1 MTALLYGLVALVL
14 LYGLYV
20 ASKVARAPNSAMA
33 FLDAGSALPNWILLF
48 CLPGLVAV
56 GFGLERQIMLIGQF
70 GLQANH
76 VAVGIVLA
84 AITAMLVWNR
94 FWLISRVFGTI
105 SPIDAMGKYYKSEA
119 LRLIILLLT
128 LLFTLPFTANILS
141 STAELMEKASFG
153 IMPRVANIWLFS
165 FALAVTAI
173 IGGWRGVIFSVSMQ
187 SILLAILIPF
197 MTLVLELL
205 SDGPGFPEVPITVAE
220 GVLWDRIPGVIH
232 NAFGI
237 GKSMPNGGIYT
248 TVGIASSII
257 ALLGIVVSP
266 IALFLAQ
273 TVRSGSC
280 LGISAVWTSGG
291 LLSGIF
297 ILALPILVVRLSG
310 DVVEVSLKL
319 FESASLAAGG
329 LWLIHIIGSLLL
341 VSFFVT
347 GGVILLIRDFV
358 ALYLFPSLSADQKR
372 FSARLGLGLT
382 FFFVAL
388 LSSFAPFICAIISSV
403 VLPLSVQSLPAILGI
418 TFFRWISGGAVLA
431 GFALGSLIVLFTE
444 PPGLLLFES
453 LFVDLPWGRW
463 PLTIHSAVWGLL
475 FNLILVLLISAS
487 TISSGNCL
495 QRDQVHEAIIAN
507 SKQSGMNK
515 GLLWSLFLIWGFLAY
530 GPGAIL
536 GNNFF
541 TKPIFTQVEAQLGIP
556 SIWVWQI
563 LFWLLGLLM
572 IWWLAFK
579 VDFGRNSSAGLKT
592 FKYLEVEKRQT
603 PGWMASALNRLKG
616 NSLTTTPNFQTRRIE
631 LSKELSVYN
640 EAKKF

>member
-1 MTALLYGLVALVL
+1 MTALLYGLVALIL

-20 ASKVARAPNSAMA
+20 ASKVARASKSAET
-33 FLDAGSALPNWILLF
+33 FLDAGSVLPNWILLF
-48 CLPGLVAV
+48 CLPGLVTV

-84 AITAMLVWNR
+84 AITAMLIWNR

-105 SPIDAMGKYYKSEA
+105 SPTDFMGKYYKSEA
-119 LRLIILLLT
+119 LRVIMLALT

-141 STAELMEKASFG
+141 STAELMEKASLG

-173 IGGWRGVIFSVSMQ
+173 IGGWRGVIFGVSMQ
-187 SILLAILIPF
+187 TILLATLIPF
-197 MTLVLELL
+197 ITVVLEIIA
-205 SDGPGFPEVPITVAE
+205 DGPGFPEVPINVAE
-220 GVLWDRIPGVIH
+220 GVLWDKIPGVIH

-237 GKSMPNGGIYT
+237 GKSTPTGGIYT

-297 ILALPILVVRLSG
+297 LLALPILVVRLSG
-310 DVVEVSLKL
+310 NWIEFSIKL
-319 FESASLAAGG
+319 SESASLAAVG
-329 LWLIHIIGSLLL
+329 LLLLHIIGPLLL
-341 VSFFVT
+341 VNFFVT
-347 GGVILLIRDFV
+347 GGVILYIRDFI
-358 ALYLFPSLSADQKR
+358 AFYLFPSMNADQKR
-372 FSARLGLGLT
+372 FSARLGLGIT

-388 LSSFAPFICAIISSV
+388 LSSFAPFICAIISTV

-431 GFALGSLIVLFTE
+431 GFAVGSLIVLFTE

-475 FNLILVLLISAS
+475 FNSLFVLLISS
-487 TISSGNCL
+487 LTITSGNWL
-495 QRDQVHEAIIAN
+495 QRDQVHEAISAN
-507 SKQSGMNK
+507 RTQSAMIK
-515 GLLWSLFLIWGFLAY
+515 GLLLSLFLTWGFLAY

-536 GNNFF
+536 GNTFF
-541 TKPIFTQVEAQLGIP
+541 TKPIFTQVEAQLGVP

-579 VDFGRNSSAGLKT
+579 VGFGRTSSTGLKR
-592 FKYLEVEKRQT
+592 FKYLEVEERQT
-603 PGWMASALNRLKG
+603 PDWMQSALNRVKG
-616 NSLTTTPNFQTRRIE
+616 NSSTTAPNFQKRRIE
-631 LSKELSVYN
+631 LAKNVSGPN
-640 EAKKF
+640 EAKNF

>member
-20 ASKVARAPNSAMA
+20 ASKVARASKSAET
-33 FLDAGSALPNWILLF
+33 FLDAGSVLPNWILLF

-56 GFGLERQIMLIGQF
+56 GFGLERQIMLVGQF

-76 VAVGIVLA
+76 VAVGIVLV
-84 AITAMLVWNR
+84 AITAMLIWNR

-105 SPIDAMGKYYKSEA
+105 SPIDVMGKYYKSEA
-119 LRLIILLLT
+119 LRVIMLMLT

-141 STAELMEKASFG
+141 ATAELMEEASFG

-197 MTLVLELL
+197 LTLVVELM
-205 SDGPGFPEVPITVAE
+205 SDGPGFPEVPINVAE
-220 GVLWDRIPGVIH
+220 GVMWDRIPGVIH
-232 NAFGI
+232 NVFGI
-237 GKSMPNGGIYT
+237 GKSMPSGGIYT

-297 ILALPILVVRLSG
+297 LLALPLLVVRLSG
-310 DVVEVSLKL
+310 NWIDFSIKL
-319 FESASLAAGG
+319 SESVSLAAGG
-329 LWLIHIIGSLLL
+329 LLLLHIIGPLLL

-347 GGVILLIRDFV
+347 GGVVLLIRDLI
-358 ALYLFPSLSADQKR
+358 ALYLFPSLSADQQR

-388 LSSFAPFICAIISSV
+388 LSSFAPFICAIISTV

-418 TFFRWISGGAVLA
+418 AFFRWISGGAVLA

-463 PLTIHSAVWGLL
+463 PLTIHSAVWGLF
-475 FNLILVLLISAS
+475 FNSVCVFLISAL
-487 TISSGNCL
+487 TITSGNWL
-495 QRDQVHEAIIAN
+495 QRDQVHEAISAN
-507 SKQSGMNK
+507 ILQSGMIK
-515 GLLWSLFLIWGFLAY
+515 GLLWSLFLTWGFLAY

-536 GNNFF
+536 GNTFF

-563 LFWLLGLLM
+563 LFWLLGLLI

-579 VDFGRNSSAGLKT
+579 VGFGRNSSTGLKS
-592 FKYLEVEKRQT
+592 FKYLEAEQRQT
-603 PGWMASALNRLKG
+603 PRWMASALNRVKG
-616 NSLTTTPNFQTRRIE
+616 NSLTNAPNLQTRRIDLE
-631 LSKELSVYN
+631 KKMSASN
-640 EAKKF
+640 EAKRF

>member
-1 MTALLYGLVALVL
+1 MTALLYGIVALVL
-14 LYGLYV
+14 IYGLYF
-20 ASKVARAPNSAMA
+20 ASQVARTSKSAET
-33 FLDAGSALPNWILLF
+33 FLDAGSVLPNWILLF

-76 VAVGIVLA
+76 VAVGIVLV
-84 AITAMLVWNR
+84 AITAMLIWNR

-105 SPIDAMGKYYKSEA
+105 SPTDLIGKYYESEA
-119 LRLIILLLT
+119 LRVIMLLLT
-128 LLFTLPFTANILS
+128 LLFALPFTANILS
-141 STAELMEKASFG
+141 ATAELMEKASFG

-165 FALAVTAI
+165 FALGVTAI
-173 IGGWRGVIFSVSMQ
+173 IGGWRGVVFSVSMQ

-197 MTLVLELL
+197 LTVVIELM
-205 SDGPGFPEVPITVAE
+205 SDGPGFPEVPINVAE
-220 GVLWDRIPGVIH
+220 GVLWDKIPGVIH

-237 GKSMPNGGIYT
+237 GKSIPSGGIYT

-266 IALFLAQ
+266 MALFLAQ

-297 ILALPILVVRLSG
+297 LLALPILVVRLSG
-310 DVVEVSLKL
+310 NWIEFSIKL
-319 FESASLAAGG
+319 SESASLAAGG
-329 LWLIHIIGSLLL
+329 LLLLHIIGPLLL

-347 GGVILLIRDFV
+347 GGVILLIRDLI
-358 ALYLFPSLSADQKR
+358 ALYLFPKLSADKKR

-388 LSSFAPFICAIISSV
+388 LSSFAPFICAIISTV
-403 VLPLSVQSLPAILGI
+403 VLPLSVQTLPAIIGI

-453 LFVDLPWGRW
+453 LFVELPWGRW

-475 FNLILVLLISAS
+475 FNSVFVLLISAV
-487 TISSGNCL
+487 TITSGNWL
-495 QRDQVHEAIIAN
+495 QRDQVHEAISVN
-507 SKQSGMNK
+507 SVQSVMTK
-515 GLLWSLFLIWGFLAY
+515 GLLWSLFLTWGFLAY

-536 GNNFF
+536 GNTFF
-541 TKPIFTQVEAQLGIP
+541 TKPIFTQVEARLGIP

-579 VDFGRNSSAGLKT
+579 IGFGRNSSTGLKR
-592 FKYLEVEKRQT
+592 FKYLEVEERQT
-603 PGWMASALNRLKG
+603 PGWMESALNRVRG
-616 NSLTTTPNFQTRRIE
+616 NSLTTTPNFQTHRIE
-631 LSKELSVYN
+631 L
-640 EAKKF
+640 AKKTSTSDESKNF

>member
-14 LYGLYV
+14 IYGLYF
-20 ASKVARAPNSAMA
+20 ASQVARTSKSAET
-33 FLDAGSALPNWILLF
+33 FLDAGSVLPNWILLF

-76 VAVGIVLA
+76 VAVGIVLV
-84 AITAMLVWNR
+84 AITAMLIWNR

-105 SPIDAMGKYYKSEA
+105 SPTDLIGKYYESEA
-119 LRLIILLLT
+119 LRVIMLLLT
-128 LLFTLPFTANILS
+128 LLFALPFTANILS
-141 STAELMEKASFG
+141 ATAELMEKASFG

-197 MTLVLELL
+197 LTVVVELM
-205 SDGPGFPEVPITVAE
+205 SDGPGFPEVPINVAE
-220 GVLWDRIPGVIH
+220 GVLWDKIPGVIH

-237 GKSMPNGGIYT
+237 GKSIPIGGIYT

-266 IALFLAQ
+266 MALFLAQ

-297 ILALPILVVRLSG
+297 LLALPILVVRLSG
-310 DVVEVSLKL
+310 NWIEFSIKL
-319 FESASLAAGG
+319 SESASLAAGG
-329 LWLIHIIGSLLL
+329 LLLLHIIGPLLL

-347 GGVILLIRDFV
+347 GGVILLIRDLV
-358 ALYLFPSLSADQKR
+358 ALYLFPRLSADQKR

-388 LSSFAPFICAIISSV
+388 LSSFAPFICAIISTV
-403 VLPLSVQSLPAILGI
+403 VLPLSVQTLPAIIGI

-453 LFVDLPWGRW
+453 LFVELPWGRW

-475 FNLILVLLISAS
+475 FNSVFVLLISAL
-487 TISSGNCL
+487 TITSGNWL
-495 QRDQVHEAIIAN
+495 QRDQIHEAIGVN
-507 SKQSGMNK
+507 GLQSVMTK
-515 GLLWSLFLIWGFLAY
+515 GLLWSLFLTWGFLAY

-536 GNNFF
+536 GNTFF
-541 TKPIFTQVEAQLGIP
+541 TKPIFTQVEARLGIP

-579 VDFGRNSSAGLKT
+579 IGFGGNSSTGLKR
-592 FKYLEVEKRQT
+592 FKYLEVEERQT
-603 PGWMASALNRLKG
+603 PGWMESALNRVRG
-616 NSLTTTPNFQTRRIE
+616 NSLTTTPNFQTHRIE
-631 LSKELSVYN
+631 LAKKMSTSD
-640 EAKKF
+640 EAKNF

>member
-1 MTALLYGLVALVL
+1 M
-14 LYGLYV
+14 
-20 ASKVARAPNSAMA
+20 
-33 FLDAGSALPNWILLF
+33 
-48 CLPGLVAV
+48 

-76 VAVGIVLA
+76 VAVGIVLV
-84 AITAMLVWNR
+84 AITAMLIWNR

-105 SPIDAMGKYYKSEA
+105 SPTDLMEKYYKSEA
-119 LRLIILLLT
+119 LRVIMLLLT
-128 LLFTLPFTANILS
+128 LLFALPFTANILS
-141 STAELMEKASFG
+141 ATAELMEKASFG

-197 MTLVLELL
+197 LTVVVELM
-205 SDGPGFPEVPITVAE
+205 SDGPGFPEVPINVAE
-220 GVLWDRIPGVIH
+220 GVLWDKIPGVIH
-232 NAFGI
+232 NTFGI
-237 GKSMPNGGIYT
+237 GKSIPSGGIYT

-266 IALFLAQ
+266 MALFLAQ

-297 ILALPILVVRLSG
+297 LLALPILVVRLSG
-310 DVVEVSLKL
+310 NWIEFSIKIS
-319 FESASLAAGG
+319 ESASLVAGG
-329 LWLIHIIGSLLL
+329 LLLLHVIGPLLL

-347 GGVILLIRDFV
+347 GGVILLIRDLV
-358 ALYLFPSLSADQKR
+358 ALYLFPRLSADQKR

-382 FFFVAL
+382 FFVVAM
-388 LSSFAPFICAIISSV
+388 LSSFAPFICAIISTV
-403 VLPLSVQSLPAILGI
+403 VLPLSVQTIPAILGI

-444 PPGLLLFES
+444 PLGLLLFES
-453 LFVDLPWGRW
+453 LFVELPWGRW

-475 FNLILVLLISAS
+475 FNLVFVLLISAL
-487 TISSGNCL
+487 TITSGNWL
-495 QRDQVHEAIIAN
+495 QRDQVHEAIGVN
-507 SKQSGMNK
+507 GLQSVMTK
-515 GLLWSLFLIWGFLAY
+515 GLLWSLFLTWGFLAY

-536 GNNFF
+536 GNTFF
-541 TKPIFTQVEAQLGIP
+541 TKPIFTQVEARLGIP

-579 VDFGRNSSAGLKT
+579 IGFGRNSSTGLKR
-592 FKYLEVEKRQT
+592 FKYLEVEERQT
-603 PGWMASALNRLKG
+603 PGWMESALNRVRG
-616 NSLTTTPNFQTRRIE
+616 NSLTTTPNFQTHRIE
-631 LSKELSVYN
+631 L
-640 EAKKF
+640 AKKTSTFDESKNF